1 MDFLTLK
8 DQFLG
13 EYPDY
18 GNDISNFLYYMENI
32 KKLTLPMHQ
41 DVLVNSMRTEHII
54 ESLEYY
60 VEINQIKKQEPAR
73 KYFVSIGQLFEFVLS
88 NSEYKNSDLK
98 QELGNPATRVNS
110 YSRKTNDFIDKCKKL
125 SPKETQSPLTDE
137 EVNIFIEWCDKQLK
151 KDFERNEKLDSTR
164 YKRMSACLC
173 IKLMILTGI
182 TYREARKLSFLD
194 LDIDKS
200 TVTIN
205 DFIIRL
211 PKGLS
216 CQFRKFHIIRTNYNG
231 LKDSVFLFN
240 TIDGKQWGE
249 ATSPSGIPG
258 FMKTA
263 LNKTTIMSI
272 TKYGIT
278 QLINSGIND
287 SIIMGLTGASR
298 EIMNDCIGS
307 MTTINKEREI
317 NSKIVNTD
325 KYYKL

>member
-8 DQFLG
+8 DKFLG
-13 EYPDY
+13 VYPDY

-32 KKLTLPMHQ
+32 KKLTLPLHQ
-41 DVLVNSMRTEHII
+41 DDLVNSMRTEAII
-54 ESLEYY
+54 KSLEYFI
-60 VEINQIKKQEPAR
+60 EINQIKKQEPAR
-73 KYFVSIGQLFEFVLS
+73 KYFVSVGQLFEFVLS
-88 NSEYKNSDLK
+88 NSDYKNSDLK

-110 YSRKTNDFIDKCKKL
+110 YSRKTNEFIDRCKKL
-125 SPKETQSPLTDE
+125 SPKETQSPLTDD
-137 EVNIFIEWCDKQLK
+137 EVSVLIEWCDKQLI

-164 YKRMSACLC
+164 YKRISACLC

-182 TYREARKLSFLD
+182 TYREARKLCFLD

-200 TVTIN
+200 TITIN

-211 PKGLS
+211 PKMLS
-216 CQFRKFHIIRTNYNG
+216 CQFREFYKVRTNYDT

-249 ATSPSGIPG
+249 ATSTSGIPG

-263 LNKTTIMSI
+263 LSKTTIMSI

-298 EIMNDCIGS
+298 EILNDCIGA
-307 MTTINKEREI
+307 MTTVDREREI